1 MYSEA
6 LAIADRNTVRL
17 MIDDMKDQNDELK
30 KQYNNLKEQNNGL
43 KEQNND
49 LSVQNNGLKE
59 QVSSL
64 TTQVTEKEMENLRLK
79 QLLLDSGINPDQAL
93 SI

>member
-1 MYSEA
+1 MYHLTFRQFAKIFNSEA

-30 KQYNNLKEQNNGL
+30 KQCNNLKE
-43 KEQNND
+43 
-49 LSVQNNGLKE
+49 QNNGLKE

-64 TTQVTEKEMENLRLK
+64 TTQVAEKEMENSRLK
-79 QLLLDSGINPDQAL
+79 QLLLDSGINPDQAF
-93 SI
+93 SK